1 MLIPDQILATLQTM
15 KTNGKINTIIYDSA
29 NSANVRIDDS
39 ADPIAILYLISD
51 WNVDVRHGIA
61 KEIANIR
68 IFFGKRA
75 EFDIKGED
83 KDIIVDDM
91 LLIGKYF
98 INEINNNSVIRIIDD
113 RIKIRNVWGKFDSF
127 LCGVEIIVQVEQ
139 KQGECILNE
148 DNEENEG

>member
-1 MLIPDQILATLQTM
+1 MLIPDQILSTLQIM

-39 ADPIAILYLISD
+39 VEPIAILYLISD
-51 WNVDVRHGIA
+51 WNVDIRHGIS

-83 KDIIVDDM
+83 KDIIVDEM
-91 LLIGKYF
+91 LIIGKNF
-98 INEINNNSVIRIIDD
+98 INEIKNNTSIRIVDD

-127 LCGVEIIVQVEQ
+127 LCGVEIVVQVEQ
-139 KQGECILNE
+139 KQGECI
-148 DNEENEG
+148 